1 MKSMNKNDATYI
13 CYIGLYEISK
23 LSYGLFINLVIF
35 SFIFEV
41 LSLKRSL

>member
-23 LSYGLFINLVIF
+23 LSYGL
-35 SFIFEV
+35 SYEV
-41 LSLKRSL
+41 